1 MIQGEPTESDHIYP
15 FSSEDD
21 LPVEFRLQPGQ
32 KYGWWENH
40 ESSDSHGVAMV
51 HGTVNNERT
60 RILLD
65 SGASGSMISL
75 DLARRLKLKFQMLP
89 DPIKVSGLGGVQTYI
104 TATAMVKL
112 TLGMRVVYVMTVW
125 LTNIGEDLEVLLGMD
140 FMYAAGLPDEEAI
153 TMCGGPDRDHVG
165 LDLPVRPERDAYLQ
179 PGEHAIIKIRYGQ
192 SNPQR
197 EVVWAGRGDR
207 WVTQIIYATKSWA
220 VAVKVVNISQS
231 MLWIGTDLSV
241 ARIVEYGHFPRAGRV
256 PEVQGVAAA
265 YL

>member
-1 MIQGEPTESDHIYP
+1 MGIQNATGLSYPKDCKPDNQQCMTMIQGEPTDSDHIYP

-112 TLGMRVVYVMTVW
+112 TPGMRVVYVM
-125 LTNIGEDLEVLLGMD
+125 
-140 FMYAAGLPDEEAI
+140 
-153 TMCGGPDRDHVG
+153 
-165 LDLPVRPERDAYLQ
+165 
-179 PGEHAIIKIRYGQ
+179 K
-192 SNPQR
+192 
-197 EVVWAGRGDR
+197 
-207 WVTQIIYATKSWA
+207 
-220 VAVKVVNISQS
+220 
-231 MLWIGTDLSV
+231 
-241 ARIVEYGHFPRAGRV
+241 
-256 PEVQGVAAA
+256 
-265 YL
+265 